1 MGLTADIY
9 DIFGFTN
16 HVISEAAALQ
26 ASITDVTTA
35 VNHFAALLDN
45 QSGATVVSMRNY
57 ITGFASSIQAIA
69 DAVNMAFMQ
78 ILMVYQGAY
87 ALLDSD
93 AYAVIDEDTISEVL
107 NAYRNSYLWMD
118 DELDIVKEMYYRVC
132 GFTDVTMPSFENA
145 FTRIEEFEAREREYR
160 QALLDTEESFDA
172 NELVLLQNLT
182 ESSLTYLTGLMP
194 QGYNAVTAPPNV
206 KINGVTDISASLAE
220 REQQIQ
226 DVWAHGFV
234 AGANNTACLQI
245 TNNPELYN
253 SILGIYGYMMQNEET
268 INGLSE
274 ISRDTC
280 ETYITDAKWE
290 EGWKKIATGAFAL
303 MSGAGALGVA
313 IGEAGTLLTVL
324 GFASGGS
331 SLLFG
336 TSELFEGTQDVSIS
350 VQGLKYTDA
359 INPLKDLMGEE
370 AYNKALA
377 ISTTTADVV
386 CLAGAVKNTVK
397 GIRDAKAAKGMP
409 EEVPKIEKTDLA
421 EIEKQADLEGEFYE
435 DIFESQ
441 RADIPEYED
450 YLSNLAEAQSDY
462 VKPAG
467 GRRGDYSNLG
477 NMSFED
483 GKQYSSWNSLR
494 EEGLSYEQVEKIKF
508 TPKGKKPLPETYLS
522 NDYINN
528 HLQSFKESGAVKIM
542 PNEPTGTIGGKGG
555 TFVMSG
561 DELNEIIQY
570 ADGDVSKIETI
581 LGLDQGYLGEN
592 PVVVTIEDISSIRIP
607 SGNEL
612 GAWPEYWEPG
622 GYTSGGVKEAVVNPA
637 AEGTYTYEHLFE

>member
-26 ASITDVTTA
+26 ASITDVTTT

-69 DAVNMAFMQ
+69 DAVNMAFTP
-78 ILMVYQGAY
+78 ILMVSQGAY

-313 IGEAGTLLTVL
+313 ICEAGTLLTVL

-370 AYNKALA
+370 SYNKALA

-409 EEVPKIEKTDLA
+409 EEVPTEVPKIEEPNLA

-450 YLSNLAEAQSDY
+450 YLSDFAEAQNDY

-467 GRRGDYSNLG
+467 GKSGTTTKPNQVHHFASNKSKKYTSQFESITKKYGLDLDGDWNKQSMPHQGRHPYAYHDYVLD
-477 NMSFED
+477 NMQKFD
-483 GKQYSSWNSLR
+483 RIANGDKTKFLKLYDQMKQ
-494 EEGLSYEQVEKIKF
+494 KI
-508 TPKGKKPLPETYLS
+508 
-522 NDYINN
+522 INN
-528 HLQSFKESGAVKIM
+528 
-542 PNEPTGTIGGKGG
+542 
-555 TFVMSG
+555 
-561 DELNEIIQY
+561 
-570 ADGDVSKIETI
+570 
-581 LGLDQGYLGEN
+581 
-592 PVVVTIEDISSIRIP
+592 
-607 SGNEL
+607 
-612 GAWPEYWEPG
+612 PEMLYKDYW
-622 GYTSGGVKEAVVNPA
+622 KK
-637 AEGTYTYEHLFE
+637 

>member
-26 ASITDVTTA
+26 ASITDVTTT

-69 DAVNMAFMQ
+69 DAVNMAFTQ

-234 AGANNTACLQI
+234 AGANNIACLQI

-313 IGEAGTLLTVL
+313 ICEAGTLLTVL

-370 AYNKALA
+370 SYNKALA

-409 EEVPKIEKTDLA
+409 EEVPTEVPKIEEPNLA

-450 YLSNLAEAQSDY
+450 YLSDFAEAQNDY

-467 GRRGDYSNLG
+467 GKSGTTTKPNQVHHFASNKSKKYTSQFESITKKYGLDLDGDWNKQSMPHQGRHPYAYHDYVLD
-477 NMSFED
+477 NMQKFD
-483 GKQYSSWNSLR
+483 RIANGDKTKFLKLYDQMKQ
-494 EEGLSYEQVEKIKF
+494 KI
-508 TPKGKKPLPETYLS
+508 
-522 NDYINN
+522 INN
-528 HLQSFKESGAVKIM
+528 
-542 PNEPTGTIGGKGG
+542 
-555 TFVMSG
+555 
-561 DELNEIIQY
+561 
-570 ADGDVSKIETI
+570 
-581 LGLDQGYLGEN
+581 
-592 PVVVTIEDISSIRIP
+592 
-607 SGNEL
+607 
-612 GAWPEYWEPG
+612 PEMLYKDYW
-622 GYTSGGVKEAVVNPA
+622 KK
-637 AEGTYTYEHLFE
+637 

>member
-26 ASITDVTTA
+26 ASITDVTTT

-69 DAVNMAFMQ
+69 DAVNMAFTQ

-268 INGLSE
+268 INGLSA

-313 IGEAGTLLTVL
+313 ICEAGTLLTVL

-370 AYNKALA
+370 SYNKALA

-409 EEVPKIEKTDLA
+409 EEVPTDVPKIEEPNLA
-421 EIEKQADLEGEFYE
+421 EIEKQADQEGEFYE

-450 YLSNLAEAQSDY
+450 YLSDFAEAQNDY

-467 GRRGDYSNLG
+467 GKSGTTTKPNQVHHFASNKSKKYTSQFESITKKYGLDLDGDWNKQSMPHQGRHPYAYHDYVLD
-477 NMSFED
+477 NMQKFD
-483 GKQYSSWNSLR
+483 RIANGDKTKFLKLYDQMKQ
-494 EEGLSYEQVEKIKF
+494 KI
-508 TPKGKKPLPETYLS
+508 
-522 NDYINN
+522 INN
-528 HLQSFKESGAVKIM
+528 
-542 PNEPTGTIGGKGG
+542 
-555 TFVMSG
+555 
-561 DELNEIIQY
+561 
-570 ADGDVSKIETI
+570 
-581 LGLDQGYLGEN
+581 
-592 PVVVTIEDISSIRIP
+592 
-607 SGNEL
+607 
-612 GAWPEYWEPG
+612 PEMLYKDYW
-622 GYTSGGVKEAVVNPA
+622 KK
-637 AEGTYTYEHLFE
+637 

>member
-69 DAVNMAFMQ
+69 DAVNMAFTQ

-313 IGEAGTLLTVL
+313 ICEAGTLLTVL

-350 VQGLKYTDA
+350 VQGLKYTDV

-370 AYNKALA
+370 SYNKALA

-409 EEVPKIEKTDLA
+409 EEVPTEVPKIEEPNLA

-450 YLSNLAEAQSDY
+450 YLSDFAEAQNDY

-467 GRRGDYSNLG
+467 GKSGTTTKPNQVHHFASNKSKKYTSQFESITKKYGLDLDGDWNKQSMPHQGRHPYAYHDYVLD
-477 NMSFED
+477 NMQKFD
-483 GKQYSSWNSLR
+483 RIANGDKTKFLKLYDQMKQ
-494 EEGLSYEQVEKIKF
+494 KI
-508 TPKGKKPLPETYLS
+508 
-522 NDYINN
+522 INN
-528 HLQSFKESGAVKIM
+528 
-542 PNEPTGTIGGKGG
+542 
-555 TFVMSG
+555 
-561 DELNEIIQY
+561 
-570 ADGDVSKIETI
+570 
-581 LGLDQGYLGEN
+581 
-592 PVVVTIEDISSIRIP
+592 
-607 SGNEL
+607 
-612 GAWPEYWEPG
+612 PEMLYKDYW
-622 GYTSGGVKEAVVNPA
+622 KK
-637 AEGTYTYEHLFE
+637 

>member
-69 DAVNMAFMQ
+69 DAVNMAFTQ

-409 EEVPKIEKTDLA
+409 EEVPTDVPKIEEPNLA
-421 EIEKQADLEGEFYE
+421 EIEKQADQEGEFYE

-450 YLSNLAEAQSDY
+450 YLSDLAEASSERSGRT
-462 VKPAG
+462 PEMG
-467 GRRGDYSNLG
+467 GETSYGKSSRKYKSTADFLTNIENRNGKFYTDKATIDKIGQIEARGEDFSLLNKRIMSSRASTEGGSSIVYKYS
-477 NMSFED
+477 
-483 GKQYSSWNSLR
+483 
-494 EEGLSYEQVEKIKF
+494 
-508 TPKGKKPLPETYLS
+508 
-522 NDYINN
+522 
-528 HLQSFKESGAVKIM
+528 
-542 PNEPTGTIGGKGG
+542 
-555 TFVMSG
+555 
-561 DELNEIIQY
+561 DELGTKYLLHEVTDAKGYIIHRDFD
-570 ADGDVSKIETI
+570 AVRI
-581 LGLDQGYLGEN
+581 L
-592 PVVVTIEDISSIRIP
+592 
-607 SGNEL
+607 SGQLINK
-612 GAWPEYWEPG
+612 A
-622 GYTSGGVKEAVVNPA
+622 
-637 AEGTYTYEHLFE
+637 H

>member
-69 DAVNMAFMQ
+69 DAVNMAFTQ

-145 FTRIEEFEAREREYR
+145 FTRIEEFEIREKEYR

-194 QGYNAVTAPPNV
+194 QGYNAVTAPPSA
-206 KINGVTDISASLAE
+206 KINGVTDISASLAQ

-336 TSELFEGTQDVSIS
+336 TSELFEGSQDVSIS

-409 EEVPKIEKTDLA
+409 EEVPTEVPKIEEPNLA

-450 YLSNLAEAQSDY
+450 YLSDLAEAQNDY

-467 GRRGDYSNLG
+467 GKSGTTTKPNQVHHFASNKSKKYTSQFESITKKYGLDLDGDWNKQSMPHQGRHPYAYHDYVLD
-477 NMSFED
+477 NMQKFD
-483 GKQYSSWNSLR
+483 RIANGDKTKFLKLYDQMKQ
-494 EEGLSYEQVEKIKF
+494 KI
-508 TPKGKKPLPETYLS
+508 
-522 NDYINN
+522 INN
-528 HLQSFKESGAVKIM
+528 
-542 PNEPTGTIGGKGG
+542 
-555 TFVMSG
+555 
-561 DELNEIIQY
+561 
-570 ADGDVSKIETI
+570 
-581 LGLDQGYLGEN
+581 
-592 PVVVTIEDISSIRIP
+592 
-607 SGNEL
+607 
-612 GAWPEYWEPG
+612 PEMLYKDYW
-622 GYTSGGVKEAVVNPA
+622 KK
-637 AEGTYTYEHLFE
+637 

>member
-26 ASITDVTTA
+26 ASITDVTTT

-69 DAVNMAFMQ
+69 DAINMAFTQ

-313 IGEAGTLLTVL
+313 ICEAGTLLTVL

-370 AYNKALA
+370 SYNKALA

-409 EEVPKIEKTDLA
+409 EEVPTEVPKIEEPNLA

-450 YLSNLAEAQSDY
+450 YLSDFAEAQNDY

-467 GRRGDYSNLG
+467 GKSGTTTKPNQVHHFASNKSKKYTSQFESITKKYGLDLDGDWNKQSMPHQGRHPYAYHDYVLD
-477 NMSFED
+477 NMQKFD
-483 GKQYSSWNSLR
+483 RIANGDKTKFLKLYDQMKQ
-494 EEGLSYEQVEKIKF
+494 KI
-508 TPKGKKPLPETYLS
+508 
-522 NDYINN
+522 INN
-528 HLQSFKESGAVKIM
+528 
-542 PNEPTGTIGGKGG
+542 
-555 TFVMSG
+555 
-561 DELNEIIQY
+561 
-570 ADGDVSKIETI
+570 
-581 LGLDQGYLGEN
+581 
-592 PVVVTIEDISSIRIP
+592 
-607 SGNEL
+607 
-612 GAWPEYWEPG
+612 PEMLYKDYW
-622 GYTSGGVKEAVVNPA
+622 KK
-637 AEGTYTYEHLFE
+637 

>member
-26 ASITDVTTA
+26 ASITDVTTT

-69 DAVNMAFMQ
+69 DAVNMAFTQ

-313 IGEAGTLLTVL
+313 ICEAGTLLTVL

-370 AYNKALA
+370 SYNKALA

-409 EEVPKIEKTDLA
+409 EEVPTDVPKIEEPNLA
-421 EIEKQADLEGEFYE
+421 EIEKQADQEGEFYE

-450 YLSNLAEAQSDY
+450 YLSDFAEAQNDY

-467 GRRGDYSNLG
+467 GKSGTTTKPNQVHHFASNKSKKYTSQFESITKKYGLDLDGNWNKQSMPHQGRHPYAYHDYVLDNMQKFDRIANGDKTKFLKLYDQ
-477 NMSFED
+477 M
-483 GKQYSSWNSLR
+483 KQ
-494 EEGLSYEQVEKIKF
+494 KI
-508 TPKGKKPLPETYLS
+508 
-522 NDYINN
+522 INN
-528 HLQSFKESGAVKIM
+528 
-542 PNEPTGTIGGKGG
+542 
-555 TFVMSG
+555 
-561 DELNEIIQY
+561 
-570 ADGDVSKIETI
+570 
-581 LGLDQGYLGEN
+581 
-592 PVVVTIEDISSIRIP
+592 
-607 SGNEL
+607 
-612 GAWPEYWEPG
+612 PEMLYKDYW
-622 GYTSGGVKEAVVNPA
+622 KK
-637 AEGTYTYEHLFE
+637 

>member
-9 DIFGFTN
+9 DIFVFTN

-69 DAVNMAFMQ
+69 DAVNMAFTQ

-409 EEVPKIEKTDLA
+409 EEVPTEVPKIEEPNLA

-450 YLSNLAEAQSDY
+450 YLSDFAEAQNDY

-467 GRRGDYSNLG
+467 GKSGTTTKPNQVHHFASNKSKKYTSQFESITKKYGLDLDGDWNKQSMPHQGRHPYAYHDYVLD
-477 NMSFED
+477 NMQKFD
-483 GKQYSSWNSLR
+483 RIANGDKTKFLKLYDQMKQ
-494 EEGLSYEQVEKIKF
+494 KI
-508 TPKGKKPLPETYLS
+508 
-522 NDYINN
+522 INN
-528 HLQSFKESGAVKIM
+528 
-542 PNEPTGTIGGKGG
+542 
-555 TFVMSG
+555 
-561 DELNEIIQY
+561 
-570 ADGDVSKIETI
+570 
-581 LGLDQGYLGEN
+581 
-592 PVVVTIEDISSIRIP
+592 
-607 SGNEL
+607 
-612 GAWPEYWEPG
+612 PEMLYKDYW
-622 GYTSGGVKEAVVNPA
+622 KK
-637 AEGTYTYEHLFE
+637 

>member
-69 DAVNMAFMQ
+69 DAVNMAFTQ

-194 QGYNAVTAPPNV
+194 QGYNAVIAPPNV

-409 EEVPKIEKTDLA
+409 EEVPTEVPKIEEPNLA

-450 YLSNLAEAQSDY
+450 YLSDFAEAQNDY

-467 GRRGDYSNLG
+467 GKSGTTTKPNQVHHFASNKSKKYTSQFESITKKYGLDLDGDWNKQSMPHQGRHPYAYHDYVLD
-477 NMSFED
+477 NMQKFD
-483 GKQYSSWNSLR
+483 RIANGDKTKFLKLYDQMKQ
-494 EEGLSYEQVEKIKF
+494 KI
-508 TPKGKKPLPETYLS
+508 
-522 NDYINN
+522 INN
-528 HLQSFKESGAVKIM
+528 
-542 PNEPTGTIGGKGG
+542 
-555 TFVMSG
+555 
-561 DELNEIIQY
+561 
-570 ADGDVSKIETI
+570 
-581 LGLDQGYLGEN
+581 
-592 PVVVTIEDISSIRIP
+592 
-607 SGNEL
+607 
-612 GAWPEYWEPG
+612 PEMLYKDYW
-622 GYTSGGVKEAVVNPA
+622 KK
-637 AEGTYTYEHLFE
+637 

>member
-69 DAVNMAFMQ
+69 DAVNMAFTQ

-467 GRRGDYSNLG
+467 GRRGTTTKPNQVHHFASNKSKKYTSQFESITKKYGLDLDGDWNKQSMPHQGRHPYAYHDYVLD
-477 NMSFED
+477 NMQKFD
-483 GKQYSSWNSLR
+483 RIANGDKTKFLKLYDQMKQ
-494 EEGLSYEQVEKIKF
+494 KI
-508 TPKGKKPLPETYLS
+508 
-522 NDYINN
+522 INN
-528 HLQSFKESGAVKIM
+528 
-542 PNEPTGTIGGKGG
+542 
-555 TFVMSG
+555 
-561 DELNEIIQY
+561 
-570 ADGDVSKIETI
+570 
-581 LGLDQGYLGEN
+581 
-592 PVVVTIEDISSIRIP
+592 
-607 SGNEL
+607 
-612 GAWPEYWEPG
+612 PEMLYKDYW
-622 GYTSGGVKEAVVNPA
+622 KK
-637 AEGTYTYEHLFE
+637 

>member
-87 ALLDSD
+87 AKIDSD
-93 AYAVIDEDTISEVL
+93 AYAVINEDTISEVL

-132 GFTDVTMPSFENA
+132 GFTDVTMPCFENA
-145 FTRIEEFEAREREYR
+145 FTRIEEFEAKEKKYR
-160 QALLDTEESFDA
+160 QKLLDTEACFDA

-313 IGEAGTLLTVL
+313 ICEAGTLLTVL

-370 AYNKALA
+370 SYNKALA

-409 EEVPKIEKTDLA
+409 EEVPTEVPKIEEPNLA

-450 YLSNLAEAQSDY
+450 YLSDLAEASSERSGRT
-462 VKPAG
+462 PEMG
-467 GRRGDYSNLG
+467 GETSYGKSSRKYKSTADFLTNIENRNGKFYTDKATIDKIGQIEARGEDFSLLNKRIMSSRASTEGGSSIVYKYS
-477 NMSFED
+477 
-483 GKQYSSWNSLR
+483 
-494 EEGLSYEQVEKIKF
+494 
-508 TPKGKKPLPETYLS
+508 
-522 NDYINN
+522 
-528 HLQSFKESGAVKIM
+528 
-542 PNEPTGTIGGKGG
+542 
-555 TFVMSG
+555 
-561 DELNEIIQY
+561 DELGTKYLLHEVTDAKGYIIHRDFD
-570 ADGDVSKIETI
+570 AVRI
-581 LGLDQGYLGEN
+581 L
-592 PVVVTIEDISSIRIP
+592 
-607 SGNEL
+607 SGQLINK
-612 GAWPEYWEPG
+612 A
-622 GYTSGGVKEAVVNPA
+622 
-637 AEGTYTYEHLFE
+637 H

>member
-69 DAVNMAFMQ
+69 DAVNMAFTQ

-132 GFTDVTMPSFENA
+132 GFADVTMPSFENA

-409 EEVPKIEKTDLA
+409 EEVPTEVPKIEEPNLA

-450 YLSNLAEAQSDY
+450 YLSDLAEAQNDY

-467 GRRGDYSNLG
+467 GKSGTTTKPNQVHHFASNKSKKYTSQFESITKKYGLDLDGDWNKQSMPHQGRHPYAYHDYVLD
-477 NMSFED
+477 NMQKFD
-483 GKQYSSWNSLR
+483 RIANGDKTKFLKLYDQMKQ
-494 EEGLSYEQVEKIKF
+494 KI
-508 TPKGKKPLPETYLS
+508 
-522 NDYINN
+522 INN
-528 HLQSFKESGAVKIM
+528 
-542 PNEPTGTIGGKGG
+542 
-555 TFVMSG
+555 
-561 DELNEIIQY
+561 
-570 ADGDVSKIETI
+570 
-581 LGLDQGYLGEN
+581 
-592 PVVVTIEDISSIRIP
+592 
-607 SGNEL
+607 
-612 GAWPEYWEPG
+612 PEMLYKDYW
-622 GYTSGGVKEAVVNPA
+622 KK
-637 AEGTYTYEHLFE
+637 

>member
-69 DAVNMAFMQ
+69 DAVNMAFTQ

-93 AYAVIDEDTISEVL
+93 AYAVIGEDTISEVL

-182 ESSLTYLTGLMP
+182 KSSLTYLTGLMP

-377 ISTTTADVV
+377 ISTTTADIV

-409 EEVPKIEKTDLA
+409 EEVPTEVPKIEEPNLA

-450 YLSNLAEAQSDY
+450 YLSDLVEAQNDY
-462 VKPAG
+462 VKPSRTKAEILQQNKAK
-467 GRRGDYSNLG
+467 GRA
-477 NMSFED
+477 FEKQEFAKFSAKYNNAAEQVTIKTPSGTRTRVDAIGLDAD
-483 GKQYSSWNSLR
+483 GKIVIYEFKSSLTAPLTKNQR
-494 EEGLSYEQVEKIKF
+494 VAFEE
-508 TPKGKKPLPETYLS
+508 
-522 NDYINN
+522 
-528 HLQSFKESGAVKIM
+528 
-542 PNEPTGTIGGKGG
+542 
-555 TFVMSG
+555 
-561 DELNEIIQY
+561 
-570 ADGDVSKIETI
+570 I
-581 LGLDQGYLGEN
+581 LK
-592 PVVVTIEDISSIRIP
+592 
-607 SGNEL
+607 
-612 GAWPEYWEPG
+612 
-622 GYTSGGVKEAVVNPA
+622 SGGVVVGKGEGKGIFKGGKLIEA
-637 AEGTYTYEHLFE
+637 GTEVKIIRPN

>member
-69 DAVNMAFMQ
+69 DAVNMAFTQ

-370 AYNKALA
+370 SYNKALA

-409 EEVPKIEKTDLA
+409 EEVPTEVPKIEEPNLA
-421 EIEKQADLEGEFYE
+421 EIEKQADQEGEFYE

-450 YLSNLAEAQSDY
+450 YLSDFAEAQNDY

-467 GRRGDYSNLG
+467 GKSGTTTKPNQVHHFASNKSKKYTSQFESITKKYGLDLDGDWNKQSMPHQGRHPYAYHDYVLD
-477 NMSFED
+477 NMQKFD
-483 GKQYSSWNSLR
+483 RIANGDKTKFLKLYDQMKQ
-494 EEGLSYEQVEKIKF
+494 KI
-508 TPKGKKPLPETYLS
+508 
-522 NDYINN
+522 INN
-528 HLQSFKESGAVKIM
+528 
-542 PNEPTGTIGGKGG
+542 
-555 TFVMSG
+555 
-561 DELNEIIQY
+561 
-570 ADGDVSKIETI
+570 
-581 LGLDQGYLGEN
+581 
-592 PVVVTIEDISSIRIP
+592 
-607 SGNEL
+607 
-612 GAWPEYWEPG
+612 PEMLYKDYW
-622 GYTSGGVKEAVVNPA
+622 KK
-637 AEGTYTYEHLFE
+637 

>member
-1 MGLTADIY
+1 MRRLPRCRTA
-9 DIFGFTN
+9 FGFTN

-69 DAVNMAFMQ
+69 DAVNMAFTQ

-93 AYAVIDEDTISEVL
+93 AYAVIGEDTISEVL

-194 QGYNAVTAPPNV
+194 QGYNAVTAPPSA

-290 EGWKKIATGAFAL
+290 EGWKKIAMGAFAL

-377 ISTTTADVV
+377 ISTTTADIV

-409 EEVPKIEKTDLA
+409 EEVPTEVPKIEEPNLA
-421 EIEKQADLEGEFYE
+421 EIEKQADQEGEFYE

-450 YLSNLAEAQSDY
+450 YLSDLVEAQNDY
-462 VKPAG
+462 VKPSRTKAEILQQNKAK
-467 GRRGDYSNLG
+467 GRA
-477 NMSFED
+477 FEKQEFAKFSAKYNNAAEQVTIKTPSGTRTRVDAIGLDAD
-483 GKQYSSWNSLR
+483 GKIVIYEFKSSLTAPLTKNQR
-494 EEGLSYEQVEKIKF
+494 VAFEE
-508 TPKGKKPLPETYLS
+508 
-522 NDYINN
+522 
-528 HLQSFKESGAVKIM
+528 
-542 PNEPTGTIGGKGG
+542 
-555 TFVMSG
+555 
-561 DELNEIIQY
+561 
-570 ADGDVSKIETI
+570 I
-581 LGLDQGYLGEN
+581 LK
-592 PVVVTIEDISSIRIP
+592 
-607 SGNEL
+607 
-612 GAWPEYWEPG
+612 
-622 GYTSGGVKEAVVNPA
+622 SGGVVVGKGEGKGIFKGGKLIEA
-637 AEGTYTYEHLFE
+637 GTEVKIIRPN

>member
-69 DAVNMAFMQ
+69 DAVNMAFTQ

-409 EEVPKIEKTDLA
+409 EEVPTEVPKIEEPNLA

-450 YLSNLAEAQSDY
+450 YLSDFAEAQNDY

-467 GRRGDYSNLG
+467 GKSGTTTKPNQVHHFASNKSKKYTSQFESITKKYGLDLDGDWNKQSMPHQGRHPYAYHDYVLD
-477 NMSFED
+477 NMQKFD
-483 GKQYSSWNSLR
+483 RIANGDKTKFLKLYDQMKQ
-494 EEGLSYEQVEKIKF
+494 KI
-508 TPKGKKPLPETYLS
+508 
-522 NDYINN
+522 INN
-528 HLQSFKESGAVKIM
+528 PEMLYKDYWKN
-542 PNEPTGTIGGKGG
+542 NE
-555 TFVMSG
+555 G
-561 DELNEIIQY
+561 D
-570 ADGDVSKIETI
+570 
-581 LGLDQGYLGEN
+581 
-592 PVVVTIEDISSIRIP
+592 
-607 SGNEL
+607 
-612 GAWPEYWEPG
+612 
-622 GYTSGGVKEAVVNPA
+622 
-637 AEGTYTYEHLFE
+637 

>member
-87 ALLDSD
+87 AKIDSD
-93 AYAVIDEDTISEVL
+93 AYAVINEDTISEVL

-132 GFTDVTMPSFENA
+132 GFTDVTMPCFENA
-145 FTRIEEFEAREREYR
+145 FTRIEEFEAKEKKYR
-160 QALLDTEESFDA
+160 QKLLDTEACFDA

-467 GRRGDYSNLG
+467 GKSGTTTKPNQVHHFASNKSKKYTSQFESITKKYGLDLDGDWNKQSMPHQGRHPYAYHDYVLD
-477 NMSFED
+477 NMQKFD
-483 GKQYSSWNSLR
+483 RIANGDKTKFLKLYDQMKQ
-494 EEGLSYEQVEKIKF
+494 KI
-508 TPKGKKPLPETYLS
+508 
-522 NDYINN
+522 INN
-528 HLQSFKESGAVKIM
+528 
-542 PNEPTGTIGGKGG
+542 
-555 TFVMSG
+555 
-561 DELNEIIQY
+561 
-570 ADGDVSKIETI
+570 
-581 LGLDQGYLGEN
+581 
-592 PVVVTIEDISSIRIP
+592 
-607 SGNEL
+607 
-612 GAWPEYWEPG
+612 PEMLYKDYW
-622 GYTSGGVKEAVVNPA
+622 KK
-637 AEGTYTYEHLFE
+637 

>member
-26 ASITDVTTA
+26 ASITDVTTT

-69 DAVNMAFMQ
+69 DAVNMAFTQ

-313 IGEAGTLLTVL
+313 ICEAGTLLTVL

-331 SLLFG
+331 SLLLG

-370 AYNKALA
+370 SYNKALA

-409 EEVPKIEKTDLA
+409 EEVPTEVPKIEEPNLA

-450 YLSNLAEAQSDY
+450 YLSDFAEAQNDY

-467 GRRGDYSNLG
+467 GKSGTTTKPNQVHHFASNKSKKYTSQFESITKKYGLDLDGDWNKQSMPHQGRHPYAYHDYVLD
-477 NMSFED
+477 NMQKFD
-483 GKQYSSWNSLR
+483 RIANGDKTKFLKLYDQMKQ
-494 EEGLSYEQVEKIKF
+494 KI
-508 TPKGKKPLPETYLS
+508 
-522 NDYINN
+522 INN
-528 HLQSFKESGAVKIM
+528 
-542 PNEPTGTIGGKGG
+542 
-555 TFVMSG
+555 
-561 DELNEIIQY
+561 
-570 ADGDVSKIETI
+570 
-581 LGLDQGYLGEN
+581 
-592 PVVVTIEDISSIRIP
+592 
-607 SGNEL
+607 
-612 GAWPEYWEPG
+612 PEMLYKDYW
-622 GYTSGGVKEAVVNPA
+622 KK
-637 AEGTYTYEHLFE
+637 

>member
-26 ASITDVTTA
+26 ASITDVTTT

-69 DAVNMAFMQ
+69 DAVNMAFTQ

-290 EGWKKIATGAFAL
+290 EGWKKIATCAFAL

-313 IGEAGTLLTVL
+313 ICEAGTLLTVL

-370 AYNKALA
+370 SYNKALA

-409 EEVPKIEKTDLA
+409 EEVPTEVPKIEEPNLA

-450 YLSNLAEAQSDY
+450 YLSDFAEAQNDY

-467 GRRGDYSNLG
+467 GKSGTTTKPNQVHHFASNKSKKYTSQFESITKKYGLDLDGDWNKQSMPHQGRHPYAYHDYVLD
-477 NMSFED
+477 NMQKFD
-483 GKQYSSWNSLR
+483 RIANGDKTKFLKLYDQMKQ
-494 EEGLSYEQVEKIKF
+494 KI
-508 TPKGKKPLPETYLS
+508 
-522 NDYINN
+522 INN
-528 HLQSFKESGAVKIM
+528 
-542 PNEPTGTIGGKGG
+542 
-555 TFVMSG
+555 
-561 DELNEIIQY
+561 
-570 ADGDVSKIETI
+570 
-581 LGLDQGYLGEN
+581 
-592 PVVVTIEDISSIRIP
+592 
-607 SGNEL
+607 
-612 GAWPEYWEPG
+612 PEMLYKDYW
-622 GYTSGGVKEAVVNPA
+622 KK
-637 AEGTYTYEHLFE
+637 

>member
-69 DAVNMAFMQ
+69 DAVNMAFTQ

-290 EGWKKIATGAFAL
+290 EGWKKIAMGAFAL

-409 EEVPKIEKTDLA
+409 EEVPKIEEPNLA

-450 YLSNLAEAQSDY
+450 YLSDLAEAQNDY

-467 GRRGDYSNLG
+467 GKSGTTTKPNQVHHFASNKSKKYTSQFESITKKYGLDLDGDWNKQSMPHQGRHPYAYHDYVLD
-477 NMSFED
+477 NMQKFD
-483 GKQYSSWNSLR
+483 RIANGDKTKFLKLYDQMKQ
-494 EEGLSYEQVEKIKF
+494 KI
-508 TPKGKKPLPETYLS
+508 
-522 NDYINN
+522 INN
-528 HLQSFKESGAVKIM
+528 
-542 PNEPTGTIGGKGG
+542 
-555 TFVMSG
+555 
-561 DELNEIIQY
+561 
-570 ADGDVSKIETI
+570 
-581 LGLDQGYLGEN
+581 
-592 PVVVTIEDISSIRIP
+592 
-607 SGNEL
+607 
-612 GAWPEYWEPG
+612 PEMLYKDYW
-622 GYTSGGVKEAVVNPA
+622 KK
-637 AEGTYTYEHLFE
+637 

>member
-87 ALLDSD
+87 AKIDSD
-93 AYAVIDEDTISEVL
+93 AYAVINEDTISEVL

-313 IGEAGTLLTVL
+313 ICEAGTLLTVL

-370 AYNKALA
+370 SYNKALA

-409 EEVPKIEKTDLA
+409 EEVPTEVPKIEEPNLA

-450 YLSNLAEAQSDY
+450 YLSDFAEAQNDY

-467 GRRGDYSNLG
+467 GKSGTTTKPNQVHHFASNKSKKYTSQFESITKKYGLDLDGDWNKQSMPHQGRHPYAYHDYVLD
-477 NMSFED
+477 NMQKFD
-483 GKQYSSWNSLR
+483 RIANGDKTKFLKLYDQMKQ
-494 EEGLSYEQVEKIKF
+494 KI
-508 TPKGKKPLPETYLS
+508 
-522 NDYINN
+522 INN
-528 HLQSFKESGAVKIM
+528 
-542 PNEPTGTIGGKGG
+542 
-555 TFVMSG
+555 
-561 DELNEIIQY
+561 
-570 ADGDVSKIETI
+570 
-581 LGLDQGYLGEN
+581 
-592 PVVVTIEDISSIRIP
+592 
-607 SGNEL
+607 
-612 GAWPEYWEPG
+612 PEMLYKDYW
-622 GYTSGGVKEAVVNPA
+622 KK
-637 AEGTYTYEHLFE
+637 